1 MLSFDFR
8 SLICNFVA
16 LICVIIINPSMK
28 KLMIGLL
35 LCSMVCVPS
44 MARKTAK
51 GSQVYVFGVAQML
64 TDTVCYMSSVQQ
76 LDGASFNKEGLLN
89 DRALYS
95 AMFGQYVAVKYGAE
109 HAMPSLLFSTKER
122 KIKNL
127 YVKMR
132 SKTLAKKNL
141 RLVEVPLTDFQFKAR
156 VYDYDK

>member
-1 MLSFDFR
+1 
-8 SLICNFVA
+8 
-16 LICVIIINPSMK
+16 
-28 KLMIGLL
+28 
-35 LCSMVCVPS
+35 
-44 MARKTAK
+44 
-51 GSQVYVFGVAQML
+51 
-64 TDTVCYMSSVQQ
+64 
-76 LDGASFNKEGLLN
+76 
-89 DRALYS
+89 
-95 AMFGQYVAVKYGAE
+95 MFGQYVAVKYGAE